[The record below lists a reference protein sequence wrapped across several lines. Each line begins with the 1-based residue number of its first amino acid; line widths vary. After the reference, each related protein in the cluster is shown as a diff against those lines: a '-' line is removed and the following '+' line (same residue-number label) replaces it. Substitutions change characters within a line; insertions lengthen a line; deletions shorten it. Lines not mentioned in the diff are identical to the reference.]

1 MTKSPIW
8 AAIAATLT
16 AEIAQGHYKAGD
28 KLPTEA
34 QLAGRFGVN
43 RHTVRHALAGMAA
56 QGIVQSRRGAGVF
69 VSSAPT
75 DYPLGRRV
83 RFHQNVSASGR
94 TPSRQTLVLET
105 RHADRDEACALD
117 LPHGALVHVFE
128 GLSLADGVPLA
139 MFRSVFPAARLPGLR
154 EALAS
159 TGSVTAALRAAG
171 VADYTRTSTRLT
183 AKPASATMALHLR
196 VAEQSPLLRSVAINV
211 DPKGTPVEYGKTW
224 FAGDRVTLTL
234 APES

>member
-1 MTKSPIW
+1 MQIGTRPARWICP
-8 AAIAATLT
+8 T
-16 AEIAQGHYKAGD
+16 ARWCMC
-28 KLPTEA
+28 L
-34 QLAGRFGVN
+34 
-43 RHTVRHALAGMAA
+43 
-56 QGIVQSRRGAGVF
+56 RGCRW
-69 VSSAPT
+69 PM
-75 DYPLGRRV
+75 
-83 RFHQNVSASGR
+83 
-94 TPSRQTLVLET
+94 
-105 RHADRDEACALD
+105 
-117 LPHGALVHVFE
+117 
-128 GLSLADGVPLA
+128 A
-139 MFRSVFPAARLPGLR
+139 MFRSVFPAARLPALR

-171 VADYTRTSTRLT
+171 VADYTRASTRLT